1 MRGDLRPRWS
11 DSRGIPYAPRE
22 TRCEVTCRRCYGT
35 FEVMRLRKGRLRCPH
50 CGRIQ
55 GTTVEDV
62 MWRKVQCQ

>member
-1 MRGDLRPRWS
+1 MS
-11 DSRGIPYAPRE
+11 YAPTE

-55 GTTVEDV
+55 GTTIEDV